1 MKNEIINCTGRISSG
16 LIVMIKDLNEGEK
29 KSDNLFLVTYGDG
42 EVKENVSIL
51 SPISPDI
58 IHAKENSIPILFNK
72 CVYFIDV
79 DKSFEIE
86 SSVLSTK
93 VLSRR
98 TNYIH
103 GSVSS
108 DMLNI
113 IRYKIKKYGPSSI
126 MKWGTKIDID
136 YNEYII
142 AFYFHIM
149 KGDIKLYKNMKVN
162 IDELH
167 VFDRLVI
174 RNMPGP
180 ICIINADDS
189 VEDIRTKILI
199 DLRRGVEY
207 SFIRRMK
214 NPNEIRLDYTLLRS
228 TRAKYFLRLCSDIN
242 DLDKMAKVFRTNKSH
257 IANVLRIWIVKGYI
271 KAKSE
276 ILYILDLIGDNLIID
291 IMTEA

>member
-1 MKNEIINCTGRISSG
+1 MKNEIINCMGRVSSG
-16 LIVMIKDLNEGEK
+16 LIVMIKDVNEEGK
-29 KSDNLFLVTYGDG
+29 KSDNLFLVSYGDG

-51 SPISPDI
+51 SPISPDT
-58 IHAKENSIPILFNK
+58 IHAKEDSIPIVFNK

-79 DKSFEIE
+79 DESFEIE
-86 SSVLSTK
+86 SSVLSKK

-98 TNYIH
+98 TNYIY
-103 GSVSS
+103 GSVSN

-136 YNEYII
+136 YTEYLIS
-142 AFYFHIM
+142 FYFHM
-149 KGDIKLYKNMKVN
+149 KKGDIKLYKNMKIN
-162 IDELH
+162 IDELNM
-167 VFDRLVI
+167 FNKLI
-174 RNMPGP
+174 LRNMPGP
-180 ICIINADDS
+180 IYNIKEDDS

-199 DLRRGVEY
+199 DLRRGVDY
-207 SFIRRMK
+207 SFIRTIK
-214 NPNEIRLDYTLLRS
+214 NPNEIRLDYALLRS

-242 DLDKMAKVFRTNKSH
+242 DIDKMAKVFRTNKLH

-276 ILYILDLIGDNLIID
+276 ILYILDLIGDNSIID
-291 IMTEA
+291 IMSES